1 MTIYHNALN
10 RVVEPYTWVEVD
22 PEISFKNMGQVHTN
36 QDFVEKANR
45 DSSSSDEQIDTS
57 DEMMEVG
64 GDVDIHD
71 KFIADCAAE
80 A

>member
-1 MTIYHNALN
+1 
-10 RVVEPYTWVEVD
+10 
-22 PEISFKNMGQVHTN
+22 MGQVHTN

-45 DSSSSDEQIDTS
+45 DSSLLDEQIYTS

-80 A
+80 ARRNQGQSHEEFEKD